1 MAEQIVVDI
10 EFKTNVKQ
18 ISKDLNSVK
27 DSLKET
33 NDEMKDI
40 KKSSKGSETALGK
53 LTKGFKGF
61 GLALKTTG
69 VMLIVEAFKLLK
81 DVVMKNQ
88 TIVDGLSVATETL
101 SVLFN
106 QVTSVITDIVSA
118 VSKSTEGFDGLAKV
132 MSGLLTLAI
141 TPLKTAFFGITLA
154 IQEGQLAWEQSW
166 LGGKDTDKIE
176 ELTAKINNTRDS
188 LADTKKD
195 AIDAGKDIVTNFAEA
210 VTEVATG
217 VTIATQT
224 AVEGVKDISVQSAI
238 TTGQA
243 LADAKKNQELL
254 EIQRQQ
260 QQLQSQLDAEIQ
272 RQIRDDV
279 SKTFEERIQAN
290 EELAKILDKQL
301 KEEKSIADERVRIA
315 KLELDTNKD
324 NIQLQEQYQRALLEQ
339 VDIEERI
346 AGQRSEQLTNTNSLI
361 KEQEDAVRE
370 LSLAGMTAREQ
381 ELEAMRQ
388 DYETKVDLARKTGSD
403 ITEITRQYN
412 QDISDLNDTHRQED
426 LDSDKALKD
435 AKDKLDEEEFNKQRN
450 MLTMVGELFSE
461 HTAIAKASAFA
472 VATMD
477 TYRAVNLAL
486 ASSPPPFS
494 FIQAGITLAAGL
506 KNVKEILGVKTKK
519 PVSASVPSGSIAS
532 GGGERGTAN
541 EEQLVDLS
549 NTPSMV
555 EQFNTAFTQ
564 DRPVRAYVLEQD
576 VTNAQQVNTMIEQ
589 NSTL

>member
-195 AIDAGKDIVTNFAEA
+195 AIDAGKDIVTNFADA

-324 NIQLQEQYQRALLEQ
+324 NIQLQEQYQKALLEQ

-370 LSLAGMTAREQ
+370 LSLAGMTEREQ

-412 QDISDLNDTHRQED
+412 QEISDLNDTHRQED

-555 EQFNTAFTQ
+555 
-564 DRPVRAYVLEQD
+564 
-576 VTNAQQVNTMIEQ
+576 
-589 NSTL
+589 